1 MEKKKKRR
9 RKENN
14 WRNLYFFTMLKR
26 SSEKLKRLNNV
37 NLCITCWRWIE
48 KKKKRRKEKSKVV
61 TLSGNVRIWNP
72 LRRGLRYAC
81 DRSRDRRGYLSGAR
95 GGPTSRGPRGG
106 LASLLVGPRK
116 KTRDNRGTGTTH
128 AESLTS
134 QADTR
139 TMDGLVQ
146 NPNKRP
152 GTDLRK
158 FYRAAPIRPSAGNT
172 NAFLPREI
180 LSCETMRNEIGDEYC
195 YVPRRRWHFF
205 ENSECTIIFGW
216 LEWRSSW
223 KWKLFVYKDEDESSK
238 WIGKLFLRIE
248 KCTLKVHQESSIWNV
263 RN

>member
-1 MEKKKKRR
+1 M
-9 RKENN
+9 
-14 WRNLYFFTMLKR
+14 
-26 SSEKLKRLNNV
+26 
-37 NLCITCWRWIE
+37 
-48 KKKKRRKEKSKVV
+48 

-158 FYRAAPIRPSAGNT
+158 FYRAAPILRPATRTRS
-172 NAFLPREI
+172 FLARSFRARP
-180 LSCETMRNEIGDEYC
+180 CEMRLEMNIVMFRGGGG
-195 YVPRRRWHFF
+195 
-205 ENSECTIIFGW
+205 IF
-216 LEWRSSW
+216 
-223 KWKLFVYKDEDESSK
+223 SK
-238 WIGKLFLRIE
+238 IQSVRLFLDDWSEDRVGNGNYSFTRTRMRVQSGLE
-248 KCTLKVHQESSIWNV
+248 NYF
-263 RN
+263 